1 MKKLFYVKPGLHLP
15 DNITIVG
22 SSKSIL
28 KKKYGKKIEKAKFIV
43 RFNFAK
49 TKGFEKHTGSRTNLM
64 VINNNAYNFL
74 ENGNKRLE
82 KIKKYLIISPF
93 ELKKF
98 RSNLNLFFFE
108 KKKNQY
114 LLVIKLANNFGI
126 FLSILNILIRR
137 KTLSVGFCFIILC
150 ILSGIKLDIY
160 GFDLNED
167 MLKRKHYY
175 KRLKI
180 GNIHDL
186 VAEHKILN
194 KLKHHDLINFRY

>member
-1 MKKLFYVKPGLHLP
+1 MKKLFYVKPSLHLP
-15 DNITIVG
+15 DTIAIVG
-22 SSKSIL
+22 PSKSIL
-28 KKKYGKKIEKAKFIV
+28 KKKYGKKIEKSKFIV

-64 VINNNAYNFL
+64 VINNHVYDFL
-74 ENGNKRLE
+74 KNKNKSLQ
-82 KIKKYLIISPF
+82 KIKKYLVISPF

-98 RSNLNLFFFE
+98 RSNLSLYFFE

-114 LLVIKLANNFGI
+114 LLAFKFANHFGI
-126 FLSILNILIRR
+126 FFSLLKILIRR

-167 MLKRKHYY
+167 MRKRKHYF
-175 KRLKI
+175 KKLKI
-180 GNIHDL
+180 GNVHDL
-186 VAEHKILN
+186 VAEHSILN
-194 KLKHHDLINFRY
+194 RLKNHNLINFNY

>member
-1 MKKLFYVKPGLHLP
+1 MKKLFYVNPNLHLP
-15 DNITIVG
+15 KTIAIVG

-28 KKKYGKKIEKAKFIV
+28 KKKYGKKIDKSKFIV

-64 VINNNAYNFL
+64 VINNNNYNFL
-74 ENGNKRLE
+74 KNKKKSLQRT
-82 KIKKYLIISPF
+82 KKYLIISPF

-98 RSNLNLFFFE
+98 RSNLGLYFFE

-114 LLVIKLANNFGI
+114 LLAFKFAKNFGI
-126 FLSILNILIRR
+126 FFSLLTILIKR

-150 ILSGIKLDIY
+150 ILSGVKLEVY

-167 MLKRKHYY
+167 MHKRKHYF
-175 KRLKI
+175 KKLKI
-180 GNIHDL
+180 GNVHDL
-186 VAEHKILN
+186 AAEHSILN
-194 KLKHHDLINFRY
+194 RLKEHNLINFNY